1 MINDISQES
10 VDYFQLRSKFMN
22 TKQDRRIRK
31 SKESLKNSLIMLM
44 KEKPVNHITV
54 KEIVS
59 TADLNR
65 STFYNYYCDIPDM
78 LEKLEEELYN
88 EFLHILEL
96 HITKE
101 GITHDIYNEAHKF
114 IEDMCDVIKENVE
127 FCKCIFSKNGDI
139 SFLFKLE
146 ELVENH
152 IKDQLR
158 EEFDGKMDHLAYV
171 YSFVKS
177 GYIGILKSWIKGG
190 CVESSQEIAHLTFNL
205 VKGILYS
212 CKA

>member
-1 MINDISQES
+1 MDI
-10 VDYFQLRSKFMN
+10 K
-22 TKQDRRIRK
+22 KDRRIRK
-31 SKESLKNSLIMLM
+31 SKESLKHSLINLM
-44 KEKPVNHITV
+44 KEKPVNNITV
-54 KEIVS
+54 KELVS
-59 TADLNR
+59 AADLNR
-65 STFYNYYCDIPDM
+65 STFYDYYCDIPDM
-78 LEKLEEELYN
+78 LESLEEELYN

-114 IEDMCDVIKENVE
+114 IEDMCDVIKENVQ
-127 FCKCIFSKNGDI
+127 FCKCVFSKNGDI

-190 CVESSQEIAHLTFNL
+190 CVESSHEIASLTFNL
-205 VKGILYS
+205 VKGVVYS
-212 CKA
+212 CKI